1 MTDKTSLAAG
11 TFAGAR
17 ARIQDNASRGLWS
30 SRWVFFLAATGSAVG
45 LGNIWKFPYVT
56 GQNGGGAFVLVYLA
70 CILLIGIPL
79 LMTEVMIGRRGRAN
93 PDGAVARLAR
103 ETGASSRWRVGS
115 AG

>member
-1 MTDKTSLAAG
+1 MTNKTSLAAG

-17 ARIQDNASRGLWS
+17 AHPGQRQPRPVVLPLGVL
-30 SRWVFFLAATGSAVG
+30 LAATGSAVG

-56 GQNGGGAFVLVYLA
+56 GQNGGGAVLVYLA

-79 LMTEVMIGRRGRAN
+79 LMAEVMIGRRGRAN

-103 ETGASSRWRVGS
+103 RPGPVRAGGWWAGS
-115 AG
+115 EG